1 MKKTKGYRVYVK
13 AENGL
18 RLYECEDCQTYSL
31 YPQEG
36 FLYKAKPIALGA
48 HEHLVRVVTRK

>member
-1 MKKTKGYRVYVK
+1 MKKIKGYRVYMK

-18 RLYECEDCQTYSL
+18 RLYECEDCKTYSL
-31 YPQEG
+31 FPQES
-36 FLYKAKPIALGA
+36 FLYKVKPTVLGD